1 MNGKQLAALYVELA
15 SMYEEEFP
23 QKSETLYLNQIR
35 TSMVER
41 ITAESLSKKDIA
53 TIEPIFVYGHVD
65 IHRYV
70 KPRKRFIWF

>member
-1 MNGKQLAALYVELA
+1 LNGKQLAALYVELA

-23 QKSETLYLNQIR
+23 HESETLYFNQIR

-41 ITAESLSKKDIA
+41 ITEESLSKKDIA

-65 IHRYV
+65 IHQYV
-70 KPRKRFIWF
+70 TAKKRFIWF